1 MMKTSLLGKEMFI
14 KNTEQWAEELFGNA
28 ELGDN
33 RRTKRLVKLSSQMA
47 THTGTSVVQA
57 AGDTASIEGA
67 YRFIR
72 NQAVQASDIA
82 QAGFDALLPHLS
94 QSATILAL
102 EDTTILSYKHAV
114 SKELGNTG
122 TKLDCKHKGM
132 WVHSVLMVDAD
143 SEQTLGLGEQY
154 RWCRKD
160 ENHGQKHDRHKR
172 AYEDKESYK
181 WQRASEAMASR
192 YAPVIDR
199 IISVCDRESDIFE
212 YMTYKQAAQQRF
224 VVRVNHDRAL
234 HDSDAKLKEHLGVQ
248 SSTVSYQVKVKQKG
262 GRKARTANVAIRHA
276 TVLISAPTKNPALE
290 SLTLNVLSCDEIDA
304 AKGVAPL
311 CWRLYTT
318 EPIDSMEDALK
329 IVRYYELRWRVEEF
343 HKAWKSA
350 GTQVESLRL
359 QKRKN
364 LEKMIVI
371 TAFVSIRLLQL
382 RELVSDTSQ
391 AKKTSC
397 CSFFNDV
404 EWPLLWSKT
413 ESKPL
418 PQKPPSLFWA
428 YYALAKL
435 GRWYDSKHT
444 GRVGWSALWK
454 GWYNLTQ
461 LIDGAKLV
469 QNILVKM

>member
-1 MMKTSLLGKEMFI
+1 MLI
-14 KNTEQWAEELFGNA
+14 KDTEQWAKETFGKA
-28 ELGDN
+28 DLGDN
-33 RRTKRLVKLSSQMA
+33 RRTTRLVKLSAQMA
-47 THTGTSVVQA
+47 THTGASVVKA

-72 NQAVQASDIA
+72 NQAVEALDSA
-82 QAGFDALLPHLS
+82 EAGFRSLVPRLS
-94 QSATILAL
+94 ETTTVLAL
-102 EDTTILSYKHAV
+102 EDTTSLSYAHGI
-114 SKELGNTG
+114 SKELGHTG
-122 TKLDCKHKGM
+122 TKLEGKRKGI

-143 SEQTLGLGEQY
+143 SEQTLGLGEQD
-154 RWCRKD
+154 RWCRKA
-160 ENHGQKHDRHKR
+160 EHHGQKHERHKR

-181 WQRASEAMASR
+181 WQRSSEAMAHR
-192 YAPVIDR
+192 YASVMDR

-212 YMTYKQAAQQRF
+212 YMAYKQDMQQRF
-224 VVRVNHDRAL
+224 VVRVHHDRTL
-234 HDSDAKLKEHLGVQ
+234 LDSEAKLKEHMSTQ
-248 SSTVSYQVKVKQKG
+248 SSSLSYSVNVKQKG
-262 GRKARTANVAIRHA
+262 GRKARTANVAIRYA
-276 TVLISAPTKNPALE
+276 TVSIRAPLHSAEHGP
-290 SLTLNVLSCDEIDA
+290 LTLNVISCDEIDTPE
-304 AKGVAPL
+304 GVKPL

-318 EPIDSMEDALK
+318 EPVEAIGEALK

-359 QKRKN
+359 QSRKN
-364 LEKMIVI
+364 LEKMVVI

-382 RELVSDTSQ
+382 RELINDTKQ
-391 AKKTSC
+391 ARATC
-397 CSFFNDV
+397 CSSFFNAV
-404 EWPLLWSKT
+404 EWSLLWSKT

-435 GRWYDSKHT
+435 GRWYDSKRT
-444 GRVGWSALWK
+444 GRVGWNALWN

-461 LIDGAKLV
+461 LIDGARLV

>member
-1 MMKTSLLGKEMFI
+1 MFI
-14 KNTEQWAEELFGNA
+14 KNTDDWAEELFGNA
-28 ELGDN
+28 DLGDN

-47 THTGTSVVQA
+47 THTGMSVVQA
-57 AGDTASIEGA
+57 AGDSASIEGA

-72 NQAVQASDIA
+72 NQAVDASDIA
-82 QAGFDALLPHLS
+82 QAGFEALLPHLT
-94 QSATILAL
+94 QSAIILAL
-102 EDTTILSYKHAV
+102 EDTTTLSYKHAV

-122 TKLDCKHKGM
+122 TQLESKHKGM
-132 WVHSVLMVDAD
+132 WAHSVLMVDAD
-143 SEQTLGLGEQY
+143 SEKTLGLGEQS

-160 ENHGQKHDRHKR
+160 ENHGQRHERHKR

-181 WQRASEAMASR
+181 WQRTSEAMASR
-192 YAPVIDR
+192 YAPVMDR

-212 YMTYKQAAQQRF
+212 YMTYKQTAQHRF

-234 HDSDAKLKEHLGVQ
+234 QDSELKLKEHIGDQ
-248 SSTVSYQVKVKQKG
+248 SSTASYQVKVKQKG
-262 GRKARTANVAIRHA
+262 GRKARTANVAVRHA
-276 TVLISAPTKNPALE
+276 EVLISAPKKHPALAP
-290 SLTLNVLSCDEIDA
+290 LTLNVLSCDEIDA
-304 AKGVAPL
+304 PKGVAPL

-318 EPIDSMEDALK
+318 EPINSTEDALK

-350 GTQVESLRL
+350 GTQVELLRL

-382 RELVSDTSQ
+382 RELVSETSQ
-391 AKKTSC
+391 AKETGCS
-397 CSFFNDV
+397 SFFNDV
-404 EWPLLWSKT
+404 EWRLLWSKT
-413 ESKPL
+413 ESKPI
-418 PQKPPSLFWA
+418 PKKEPSLFWA

-435 GRWYDSKHT
+435 GRWYDSKRT
-444 GRVGWSALWK
+444 GRVGWNALWK

-461 LIDGAKLV
+461 LIDGARLV
-469 QNILVKM
+469 QNIAVKM

>member
-1 MMKTSLLGKEMFI
+1 MFI
-14 KNTEQWAEELFGNA
+14 KDTDDWAEELFGKA
-28 ELGDN
+28 DLGDN

-47 THTGTSVVQA
+47 THTGMSVVQA
-57 AGDTASIEGA
+57 AGDSASIEGA

-82 QAGFDALLPHLS
+82 QAGFEALLPHLS

-102 EDTTILSYKHAV
+102 EDTTTLSYQHAV

-122 TKLDCKHKGM
+122 TKPDCQHKGM
-132 WVHSVLMVDAD
+132 WAHSVLMVDAD
-143 SEQTLGLGEQY
+143 SEKTLGLGEQS

-160 ENHGQKHDRHKR
+160 ENHGQRHERHKR
-172 AYEDKESYK
+172 AYEDKESVK
-181 WQRASEAMASR
+181 WQRTSEAMASR
-192 YAPVIDR
+192 YAPVMDR

-234 HDSDAKLKEHLGVQ
+234 QDSEVKLKEHIGDQ
-248 SSTVSYQVKVKQKG
+248 SSTASYQVKVKQKG
-262 GRKARTANVAIRHA
+262 GRKARTAKVAVRHA
-276 TVLISAPTKNPALE
+276 EVVISAPKKHPALAP
-290 SLTLNVLSCDEIDA
+290 LTLNVLSCDEIGVP
-304 AKGVAPL
+304 KGVAPL

-318 EPIDSMEDALK
+318 EPIGSMDDALK

-391 AKKTSC
+391 AKETC
-397 CSFFNDV
+397 CSSFFNDV
-404 EWPLLWSKT
+404 EWRLLWSKT
-413 ESKPL
+413 ESKPI

-444 GRVGWSALWK
+444 GRVGWNALWK

-461 LIDGAKLV
+461 LIDGARLV
-469 QNILVKM
+469 QNIVVKM